1 MRVRGLEAWRPFLT
15 VSLTRRNFEKAQSA
29 ALDAGGKT
37 KVTWSKGEILFPG
50 RQGAFDYNV
59 CAGRMRRKRL
69 PEDRP
74 EGLFLPPSTEG
85 MWVHS
90 EKRKIPQ
97 IKG

>member
-74 EGLFLPPSTEG
+74 ELGSFCHQAQKECGCIL
-85 MWVHS
+85 
-90 EKRKIPQ
+90 RKGRSP
-97 IKG
+97 K